1 MKLYAQVALPL
12 PLYKTFTY
20 RVPSEIQEFIKVGM
34 SVVVPFR
41 QRELRG
47 VVVKLPTQSGVIE
60 SRVKNIQEIAYSDFC
75 LSSRYLSF
83 SQRLADYF
91 LIPWGEILELAFPRP
106 LGDLYQKRV
115 KLTEKG
121 QESITIPAR
130 KLSAQEKRILEFIR
144 HKDYSLFY
152 LRRKLKEIDVISV
165 VSRLK
170 KKGLVEVFLARK
182 SHPLFTKI
190 EPKSK
195 ESHQLSIPFLFG
207 DPASFVFQEI
217 MEKIKSNKA
226 RQFYLRGSVEWRQ
239 EIYLLLIERLL
250 SQENQVL
257 ILVPEISHG
266 TKLVTQLQDRFG
278 EAVVFFHSQLTPKKI
293 WSTWKEVVEGRAR
306 IIVGPRSALFLPCPR
321 LALIIVEEEPATSYY
336 QMEKPR
342 YDPRKGAWIRAEE
355 EGAGVVF
362 GGSVPRVETYLR
374 CQKKGFVF
382 SETAKKEAN
391 HRVIIDEFI
400 SAKELFSPKLKEKL
414 HQAAEDNQQCLLF
427 FNRLGRSF
435 HFFCPNCHQF
445 LKCPDCGKP
454 VLERAG
460 SKKKVSCPSGHVEYS
475 GPLKCP
481 QCQRQLVKYKE
492 YGIDRVVKEVK
503 KLFPQAKVSEV
514 SSESMIS
521 KKKLDRMRRK
531 FINKKIDFL
540 IGTEMILHQPLEETV
555 DMAVALLPE
564 IALELPEF
572 DAGEKMYQSLNKLK
586 QFLSSTSESK
596 LWIQTSL
603 PEHHVFR
610 AFQEGDYEFFYKKEL
625 DVRQM
630 MHLPP
635 FFRLI
640 QVFFWGKP
648 MSQLGRESRAFLAY
662 LTKITKIDWVGP
674 NLTFHPQQRRVR
686 GVQLLLRIPSPKFD
700 LLIDKLKDYFRQKN
714 LSPWIRVQG

>member
-1 MKLYAQVALPL
+1 
-12 PLYKTFTY
+12 
-20 RVPSEIQEFIKVGM
+20 
-34 SVVVPFR
+34 
-41 QRELRG
+41 
-47 VVVKLPTQSGVIE
+47 
-60 SRVKNIQEIAYSDFC
+60 
-75 LSSRYLSF
+75 
-83 SQRLADYF
+83 
-91 LIPWGEILELAFPRP
+91 
-106 LGDLYQKRV
+106 
-115 KLTEKG
+115 
-121 QESITIPAR
+121 
-130 KLSAQEKRILEFIR
+130 
-144 HKDYSLFY
+144 
-152 LRRKLKEIDVISV
+152 
-165 VSRLK
+165 
-170 KKGLVEVFLARK
+170 VEN
-182 SHPLFTKI
+182 P
-190 EPKSK
+190 
-195 ESHQLSIPFLFG
+195 
-207 DPASFVFQEI
+207 
-217 MEKIKSNKA
+217 
-226 RQFYLRGSVEWRQ
+226 
-239 EIYLLLIERLL
+239 
-250 SQENQVL
+250 
-257 ILVPEISHG
+257 
-266 TKLVTQLQDRFG
+266 
-278 EAVVFFHSQLTPKKI
+278 
-293 WSTWKEVVEGRAR
+293 
-306 IIVGPRSALFLPCPR
+306 
-321 LALIIVEEEPATSYY
+321 
-336 QMEKPR
+336 
-342 YDPRKGAWIRAEE
+342 
-355 EGAGVVF
+355 
-362 GGSVPRVETYLR
+362 
-374 CQKKGFVF
+374 
-382 SETAKKEAN
+382 
-391 HRVIIDEFI
+391 
-400 SAKELFSPKLKEKL
+400 
-414 HQAAEDNQQCLLF
+414 
-427 FNRLGRSF
+427 
-435 HFFCPNCHQF
+435 
-445 LKCPDCGKP
+445 
-454 VLERAG
+454 
-460 SKKKVSCPSGHVEYS
+460 S